1 MGETFFSPI
10 LLLLT
15 ESCGGTGHF
24 GSEESVCEFLNL
36 VDLAFLG
43 DQETEV
49 RVLFPEFF
57 KFDCDG
63 GDAELLLEFPAA
75 ILKGLVMQENYIGPG
90 EFLARFSRNPDVE
103 VLVQG
108 RVHEP
113 ELLVLHFAH

>member
-1 MGETFFSPI
+1 MGETFLSPI

-57 KFDCDG
+57 
-63 GDAELLLEFPAA
+63 
-75 ILKGLVMQENYIGPG
+75 
-90 EFLARFSRNPDVE
+90 
-103 VLVQG
+103 
-108 RVHEP
+108 
-113 ELLVLHFAH
+113 